1 MKNNTKV
8 RLHLTKRLFES
19 ITRQVLAETKGNMSG
34 GAYTETVKT
43 KSHGEKP
50 MKEME
55 TKVAEEGLDESVLT
69 DPNFIAGVATLVG
82 GASAV
87 AAALIK
93 DLRKAK
99 TPEEKAEVLRNAASG
114 IEQSKGGMNE
124 EEEHMGEA
132 SVTDPMVVAPALAFL
147 GSAAAIVVGL
157 LKDLKKAKTPE
168 ERKQVLQSI
177 ASTIERS
184 KGTNEEVKKKKEGLK
199 EYEQHYEV
207 VNGQCRRYNDEH
219 EYTVVSMH
227 YCR

>member
-8 RLHLTKRLFES
+8 RLHLSKRLFES
-19 ITRQVLAETKGNMSG
+19 ITKQVLAEAKGNMSG

-43 KSHGEKP
+43 KNHGQKP

-82 GASAV
+82 GAGAV

-99 TPEEKAEVLRNAASG
+99 TPEEKAEVLRSAASS
-114 IEQSKGGMNE
+114 IEQAKGGMNE
-124 EEEHMGEA
+124 EDQVEEV
-132 SVTDPMVVAPALAFL
+132 SITDPSVAVPALTFL

-157 LKDLKKAKTPE
+157 LKDLKQAKTPE

-177 ASTIERS
+177 ANTIERS
-184 KGTNEEVKKKKEGLK
+184 KGTKGGVEEKKEGLK
-199 EYEQHYEV
+199 EYEQHYEI

>member
-8 RLHLTKRLFES
+8 RLHLSKALFET
-19 ITRQVLAETKGNMSG
+19 ITRQVLAESKGNMSG

-43 KSHGEKP
+43 KSHSPKP

-55 TKVAEEGLDESVLT
+55 TEVAEEGLDESVLT
-69 DPNFIAGVATLVG
+69 DPNFIAGIATLVG

-93 DLRKAK
+93 DLKKAK
-99 TPEEKAEVLRNAASG
+99 TPEEKAEVLRSAASS

-124 EEEHMGEA
+124 EDQMEEA
-132 SVTDPMVVAPALAFL
+132 SVTDPAVAIPALTFL
-147 GSAAAIVVGL
+147 GSAAAVVVGL

-168 ERKQVLQSI
+168 ERKQVLQSL

-184 KGTNEEVKKKKEGLK
+184 KGTNEEVSKKKEGLK
-199 EYEQHYEV
+199 EYEQHYEI
-207 VNGQCRRYNDEH
+207 VNGQCRRYNDEG